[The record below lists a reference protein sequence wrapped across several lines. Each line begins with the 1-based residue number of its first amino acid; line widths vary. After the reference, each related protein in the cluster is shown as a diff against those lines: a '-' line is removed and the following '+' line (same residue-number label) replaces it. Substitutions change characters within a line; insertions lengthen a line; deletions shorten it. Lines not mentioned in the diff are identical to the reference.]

1 MINRS
6 FTLIWVSQALSD
18 VASEMTSLALPL
30 AVLAATRSAV
40 DAALV
45 ATVVGIAQLLAK
57 LPSGLIADTYN
68 RKRLMLLC
76 DAARAAVALLLAC
89 ALATGNLTTIVA
101 VGSAATIALF
111 SSVFGPAESGVLR
124 QAVPLERRREA
135 ITRNIV
141 RSNIAIAVGPP
152 LGGMLLA
159 AGAPMAFVADACS
172 YLLSLVLVARVAYT
186 HIPRPRAGAGKE
198 QEAGTS
204 EGTSADSPAGA
215 STGGGSGAA
224 AAPAHPLRNTATEL
238 TLGFGW
244 VFRRSG
250 LVVLIA
256 FAAYVNLLGRSIELL
271 AAFGVSHDGAH
282 PVSAGLVLTAAGI
295 GGIAGGLCAGWILK
309 RLRPTTI
316 MAAASVAWLLMM
328 PCAST
333 GDELTSAV
341 AVGLVVFSLPSVGS
355 LVGLTI
361 SVEAPAHLQGRVG
374 GAVTLL
380 AISIAWAG
388 PGLTGFL
395 IAAQGPLTA
404 SVVLAAPMV
413 APLIVLAASPRL
425 RAAVGRIGTVA
436 APDPVPGPAAGPVAE
451 PAPVVDPAPGSGSG
465 SGSGPAPL
473 PGAVPIPRHPDTV
486 EPEVTAE
493 QDVMAHVE
501 AVGAVLAAA
510 AAPGEGG
517 AGGGRPSPGADRRSV
532 HLPDAFDPFTV
543 LALGLGRAR
552 PLP

>member
-68 RKRLMLLC
+68 RKALMLLC
-76 DAARAAVALLLAC
+76 DAGRAAVALLLAC

-152 LGGMLLA
+152 LGGLLLA
-159 AGAPMAFVADACS
+159 VGAPMAFVADGCS
-172 YLLSLVLVARVAYT
+172 YLLSLVLVARVAYR
-186 HIPRPRAGAGKE
+186 HVPRPRAGSG
-198 QEAGTS
+198 
-204 EGTSADSPAGA
+204 AGA
-215 STGGGSGAA
+215 GAGRGA
-224 AAPAHPLRNTATEL
+224 GPGAGVGAVHPLRNTATEL

-250 LVVLIA
+250 LVVLVA

-309 RLRPTTI
+309 RLKPTTI
-316 MAAASVAWLLMM
+316 VAAASVAWLLMM

-361 SVEAPAHLQGRVG
+361 SVEAPSHLQGRVG

-395 IAAQGPLTA
+395 IAGRGPLTA

-413 APLIVLAASPRL
+413 VPLIVLAASPRL
-425 RAAVGRIGTVA
+425 RAAVRTIGTSA
-436 APDPVPGPAAGPVAE
+436 APDPDPGFALDPDPDADPRSAPGPVPGPAR
-451 PAPVVDPAPGSGSG
+451 APG
-465 SGSGPAPL
+465 P
-473 PGAVPIPRHPDTV
+473 
-486 EPEVTAE
+486 EPQRADSVRAE
-493 QDVMAHVE
+493 ASEGQDVMAHVL
-501 AVGAVLAAA
+501 AGSPALGAPAAEGAYGSPPPDGRSHGSSGA
-510 AAPGEGG
+510 AELI
-517 AGGGRPSPGADRRSV
+517 SPLG
-532 HLPDAFDPFTV
+532 PFTM
-543 LALGLGRAR
+543 LALALGRAR

>member
-1 MINRS
+1 MINRN

-30 AVLAATRSAV
+30 AVLAATHSAV

-45 ATVVGIAQLLAK
+45 ATVIGIAQLVAK

-68 RKRLMLLC
+68 RKALMLVC
-76 DAARAAVALLLAC
+76 DAGRAAVALLLAC

-101 VGSAATIALF
+101 VSAAATIALF

-124 QAVPLERRREA
+124 QAVPLEQRREA

-152 LGGMLLA
+152 LGGLLLA
-159 AGAPMAFVADACS
+159 AGAPMAFVVDSCS
-172 YLLSLVLVARVAYT
+172 YLLSLALVARVAYQ
-186 HIPRPRAGAGKE
+186 HIPRRRAV
-198 QEAGTS
+198 
-204 EGTSADSPAGA
+204 
-215 STGGGSGAA
+215 GGVGGE
-224 AAPAHPLRNTATEL
+224 PVHPLRNTATEL

-271 AAFGVSHDGAH
+271 AAFGVSHDGEH
-282 PVSAGLVLTAAGI
+282 PVSAGLVLTAAGV
-295 GGIAGGLCAGWILK
+295 GGIAGGLCAGWILQ
-309 RLRPTTI
+309 RLKATTI
-316 MAAASVAWLLMM
+316 LAVASVAWLLMM

-361 SVEAPAHLQGRVG
+361 SVEAPTHLQGRVG

-395 IAAQGPLTA
+395 IAARGPLTA
-404 SVVLAAPMV
+404 SVVLAAPMIV
-413 APLIVLAASPRL
+413 PLIVLAVSPRL
-425 RAAVGRIGTVA
+425 RAAVRTIGTVA
-436 APDPVPGPAAGPVAE
+436 APDPKPVTAPAQAPVA
-451 PAPVVDPAPGSGSG
+451 D
-465 SGSGPAPL
+465 
-473 PGAVPIPRHPDTV
+473 
-486 EPEVTAE
+486 
-493 QDVMAHVE
+493 DVMAHAYE
-501 AVGAVLAAA
+501 DDPAYD
-510 AAPGEGG
+510 APYGPHP
-517 AGGGRPSPGADRRSV
+517 AGDPASADLRAT
-532 HLPDAFDPFTV
+532 LGPFTM

>member
-30 AVLAATRSAV
+30 AVLAATHSAV

-57 LPSGLIADTYN
+57 LPSGLIADTYH

-76 DAARAAVALLLAC
+76 DAARAAVALLLAL

-159 AGAPMAFVADACS
+159 AGAPTAFFADACS
-172 YLLSLVLVARVAYT
+172 YLLSLALVARVAYT
-186 HIPRPRAGAGKE
+186 HVARPRA
-198 QEAGTS
+198 S
-204 EGTSADSPAGA
+204 
-215 STGGGSGAA
+215 AA
-224 AAPAHPLRNTATEL
+224 ATHPLRNTANEL

-244 VFRRSG
+244 VFRRTG

-282 PVSAGLVLTAAGI
+282 PVSAGLVLTAAGV

-309 RLRPTTI
+309 RMTPTAI
-316 MAAASVAWLLMM
+316 VAAASVAWLLMM

-361 SVEAPAHLQGRVG
+361 SVEAPTHLQGRVG

-395 IAAQGPLTA
+395 ISAQGPLTA

-413 APLIVLAASPRL
+413 VPLIVLAASPRL
-425 RAAVGRIGTVA
+425 RAAVGKIGTVPAREPEPEPEPVA
-436 APDPVPGPAAGPVAE
+436 AP
-451 PAPVVDPAPGSGSG
+451 
-465 SGSGPAPL
+465 
-473 PGAVPIPRHPDTV
+473 
-486 EPEVTAE
+486 AE
-493 QDVMAHVE
+493 QDVLAHGE
-501 AVGAVLAAA
+501 PAIQGSPAAA
-510 AAPGEGG
+510 AA
-517 AGGGRPSPGADRRSV
+517 RPSLELD
-532 HLPDAFDPFTV
+532 DPLGPFAM

>member
-68 RKRLMLLC
+68 RKALMLLC
-76 DAARAAVALLLAC
+76 DAGRAAVALLLAC

-101 VGSAATIALF
+101 VASAATIALF

-152 LGGMLLA
+152 LGGLLLA
-159 AGAPMAFVADACS
+159 VGAPMAFVADGCS
-172 YLLSLVLVARVAYT
+172 YLLSLVLVTRVAYR
-186 HIPRPRAGAGKE
+186 HIPRPRAASRTGTGTGKGA
-198 QEAGTS
+198 
-204 EGTSADSPAGA
+204 
-215 STGGGSGAA
+215 GAA
-224 AAPAHPLRNTATEL
+224 AASPLRSTATEL

-250 LVVLIA
+250 LVVLVV

-282 PVSAGLVLTAAGI
+282 PVSAGLVLTAAGV

-309 RLRPTTI
+309 RLKPTTI
-316 MAAASVAWLLMM
+316 VAAASVAWLLMM

-361 SVEAPAHLQGRVG
+361 SVEAPTHLQGRVG

-395 IAAQGPLTA
+395 IAGQGPLTA

-413 APLIVLAASPRL
+413 VPLIVLAASPRL
-425 RAAVGRIGTVA
+425 RAAVRKIGTVA
-436 APDPVPGPAAGPVAE
+436 APDPEPSSADAGDTGDGADGAPGA
-451 PAPVVDPAPGSGSG
+451 APV
-465 SGSGPAPL
+465 
-473 PGAVPIPRHPDTV
+473 
-486 EPEVTAE
+486 EE
-493 QDVMAHVE
+493 DVMAH
-501 AVGAVLAAA
+501 AYASADDAGGTPSPSPAAA
-510 AAPGEGG
+510 ARTRLDE
-517 AGGGRPSPGADRRSV
+517 
-532 HLPDAFDPFTV
+532 LPDALGPFTM

>member
-68 RKRLMLLC
+68 RKALMLLC
-76 DAARAAVALLLAC
+76 DAGRAAVALLLAC

-152 LGGMLLA
+152 LGGLLLA
-159 AGAPMAFVADACS
+159 VGAPMAFVADGCS
-172 YLLSLVLVARVAYT
+172 YLLSLVLVTRVAYR
-186 HIPRPRAGAGKE
+186 HIPRPKASAATGK
-198 QEAGTS
+198 GT
-204 EGTSADSPAGA
+204 GTG
-215 STGGGSGAA
+215 TGVAA
-224 AAPAHPLRNTATEL
+224 VSPLRSTATEL

-250 LVVLIA
+250 LVVLVV

-282 PVSAGLVLTAAGI
+282 PVSAGLVLTAAGV

-309 RLRPTTI
+309 RLKPTTI
-316 MAAASVAWLLMM
+316 VAAASVAWLLMM

-361 SVEAPAHLQGRVG
+361 SVEAPTHLQGRVG

-395 IAAQGPLTA
+395 IAGQGPLTA

-413 APLIVLAASPRL
+413 VPLIVLAASPRL
-425 RAAVGRIGTVA
+425 RAAVRKIGTVA
-436 APDPVPGPAAGPVAE
+436 APDPEPSSGDAGDAGDTGDGADGAPGA
-451 PAPVVDPAPGSGSG
+451 APV
-465 SGSGPAPL
+465 
-473 PGAVPIPRHPDTV
+473 
-486 EPEVTAE
+486 EE
-493 QDVMAHVE
+493 DVMAHAYE
-501 AVGAVLAAA
+501 SADAGGTPSPSPAAA
-510 AAPGEGG
+510 ARTPLDDL
-517 AGGGRPSPGADRRSV
+517 PGA
-532 HLPDAFDPFTV
+532 LGPFTM